1 MIETSKIVSGKYDS
15 LAAPMLPSPHS
26 YVTRGHDL
34 RLEKIGQDMIYVNS
48 FLLTEWPIF
57 GILYVVHADTVNCF
71 KSRLD
76 RFWSNQDL
84 VYNFKA
90 EISRTGSRSE
100 VV

>member
-15 LAAPMLPSPHS
+15 LAAQMLPSPHS

-57 GILYVVHADTVNCF
+57 GIRYRIMLCMVNC
-71 KSRLD
+71 
-76 RFWSNQDL
+76 
-84 VYNFKA
+84 
-90 EISRTGSRSE
+90 
-100 VV
+100 